1 MEVHAQ
7 PCFDDFS
14 NSMRSVRQRKVRGLH
29 LTGHGTSRCGFYWLK
44 RKASSEYEAIAI
56 DRVVALVKTEAAGGS
71 GGGTIEFAMLNAC
84 ETEEM
89 GKALRAAGVRYVIC
103 WRSEV
108 DDDTA
113 REFALEFYRCLD
125 QQDPSQAKDYKLA
138 FRQAVARMGSGGG
151 AARRGP
157 QKHLAAGAVD
167 YVCLLSEAGDE
178 FPNSGRVR
186 GLSEEEES
194 DTRNMAPPRDRE
206 DFGALAGQQ
215 ELLALEQL
223 GFDTRRIRDQSGLD
237 ARGFATPDVLRLWG
251 VANYSHMWGSDGR
264 VVQAA
269 AAAPAARA
277 QHALACLRKALDFR
291 TEDMKKHARSRR
303 CRGECAAARNCRDC
317 RSRDAHAFMHRL
329 MGEALATLQG
339 RAASGM

>member
-1 MEVHAQ
+1 
-7 PCFDDFS
+7 
-14 NSMRSVRQRKVRGLH
+14 
-29 LTGHGTSRCGFYWLK
+29 
-44 RKASSEYEAIAI
+44 
-56 DRVVALVKTEAAGGS
+56 
-71 GGGTIEFAMLNAC
+71 
-84 ETEEM
+84 
-89 GKALRAAGVRYVIC
+89 
-103 WRSEV
+103 
-108 DDDTA
+108 
-113 REFALEFYRCLD
+113 
-125 QQDPSQAKDYKLA
+125 
-138 FRQAVARMGSGGG
+138 
-151 AARRGP
+151 
-157 QKHLAAGAVD
+157 
-167 YVCLLSEAGDE
+167 
-178 FPNSGRVR
+178 
-186 GLSEEEES
+186 
-194 DTRNMAPPRDRE
+194 MAPPRDRE

-237 ARGFATPDVLRLWG
+237 ARGFVTPDVLRLWG

-291 TEDMKKHARSRR
+291 NEDMKKHARSRR

-329 MGEALATLQG
+329 MGEALAALQA

>member
-1 MEVHAQ
+1 MEVFFCKKNVVETIDVHREAQ
-7 PCFDDFS
+7 ELMDICTHGRSAVEIRANPQATLENFS
-14 NSMRSVRQRKVRGLH
+14 NSLRSARQRKVRGLH

-44 RKASSEYEAIAI
+44 RKAGTEYEVVAI

-125 QQDPSQAKDYKLA
+125 TQDPSQAKDYKRA
-138 FRQAVARMGSGGG
+138 FLLAVARMGSGGG

-157 QKHLAAGAVD
+157 QKLLAAGAVD

-186 GLSEEEES
+186 
-194 DTRNMAPPRDRE
+194 A
-206 DFGALAGQQ
+206 
-215 ELLALEQL
+215 
-223 GFDTRRIRDQSGLD
+223 
-237 ARGFATPDVLRLWG
+237 
-251 VANYSHMWGSDGR
+251 
-264 VVQAA
+264 
-269 AAAPAARA
+269 
-277 QHALACLRKALDFR
+277 
-291 TEDMKKHARSRR
+291 
-303 CRGECAAARNCRDC
+303 
-317 RSRDAHAFMHRL
+317 
-329 MGEALATLQG
+329 
-339 RAASGM
+339 